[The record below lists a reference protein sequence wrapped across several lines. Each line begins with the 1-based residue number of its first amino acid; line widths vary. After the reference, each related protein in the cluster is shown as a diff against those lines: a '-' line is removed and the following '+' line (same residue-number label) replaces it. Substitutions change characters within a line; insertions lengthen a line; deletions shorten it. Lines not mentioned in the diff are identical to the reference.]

1 VDFFLNETQRIF
13 KDTFRKFAESEISPL
28 VEEAEET
35 ETFPRQLFPQMGK
48 LGYLCP
54 RYSEKYGGGGIDK
67 VSEVLI
73 REELS
78 RVCQG
83 IASSLSAHAHL
94 GTFPLYHWGSEEQRQ
109 KYLVPAVCGERIFAF
124 GLTEPNAGS
133 DVKSIETFARKEGD
147 FYVINGR
154 KIFITNGNICDFLTL
169 IAYTDKS
176 RGYRGISIFLVEK
189 GTPGFIVTRKLKKEG
204 IRSSE
209 TAELLFEDCRVP
221 KENLVGEEGGFY
233 RVLETLN
240 EGRIGVAG
248 NCVGMAQGA
257 YEAALRYAK
266 ERVQFGRPIAQFQ
279 AISFKLADMATE
291 IDAARLLVLRAAWLM
306 DQGKN
311 PIREAS
317 MAKLFASEAAV
328 RVSKEAIQI
337 HGGYGQIREFPVGR
351 FHRDALVYAVGEG
364 TSEIQRQIIA
374 KQIGLG

>member
-1 VDFFLNETQRIF
+1 MEFFLSETQRIL
-13 KDTFRKFAESEISPL
+13 KETFRKFAESEISPL

-35 ETFPRQLFPQMGK
+35 ETFPLQLFPQMGK

-54 RYSEKYGGGGIDK
+54 RYSEKYGGAGIDK

-73 REELS
+73 REEIS
-78 RVCQG
+78 RVSQG
-83 IASSLSAHAHL
+83 IASSLSAHSHL
-94 GTFPLYHWGSEEQRQ
+94 GTFPIYHWGSEEQRE
-109 KYLVPAVCGERIFAF
+109 KYLVPAIRGEKIFAF

-133 DVKSIETFARKEGD
+133 DVKSIETYARKEGD
-147 FYVINGR
+147 SYVINGR

-169 IAYTDKS
+169 IAYTDKT
-176 RGYRGISIFLVEK
+176 RGYRGISLFLVEK
-189 GTPGFIVTRKLKKEG
+189 GTPGFFVTRKLKKEG

-209 TAELLFEDCRVP
+209 TAELFFEDCRIP

-257 YEAALRYAK
+257 YEAALRYAQ

-311 PIREAS
+311 PILEAS
-317 MAKLFASEAAV
+317 MAKLFASEVAV

-337 HGGYGQIREFPVGR
+337 HGGYGQMREFPVGR
-351 FHRDALVYAVGEG
+351 FHRDALVYVVGEG

-374 KQIGLG
+374 KQIGLA

>member
-1 VDFFLNETQRIF
+1 MDFFLNEEQRIF
-13 KDTFRKFAESEISPL
+13 KETFRKFAETKIAPL

-35 ETFPRQLFPQMGK
+35 ETFPLKLFPEMGK

-54 RYSEKYGGGGIDK
+54 RYAEKYGGAGIDK
-67 VSEVLI
+67 VAEVLM

-78 RVCQG
+78 RVSQG
-83 IASSLSAHAHL
+83 IASSWSAHSHL
-94 GTFPLYHWGSEEQRQ
+94 GTFPVYHWGSEEQKQ
-109 KYLVPAVCGERIFAF
+109 NYLVPAIRGEKVFAF

-133 DVKSIETFARKEGD
+133 DVKAIETTARREGD
-147 FYVINGR
+147 FYRINGR

-169 IAYTDKS
+169 VAYTDKT

-209 TAELLFEDCRVP
+209 TAEILLEDCLIP
-221 KENLVGEEGGFY
+221 KENLIDEEGSFY
-233 RVLETLN
+233 RVMETLN

-257 YEAALRYAK
+257 YEAALKYSQ
-266 ERVQFGRPIAQFQ
+266 ERIQFGRPIAQFQ
-279 AISFKLADMATE
+279 AIAFKLADMATE
-291 IDAARLLVLRAAWLM
+291 IEAARLLVLRAAWLM

-317 MAKLFASEAAV
+317 MAKLLASEVAV
-328 RVSKEAIQI
+328 RVSREAMQI
-337 HGGYGQIREFPVGR
+337 HGGYGQMREFPVGR
-351 FHRDALVYAVGEG
+351 FHRDALVYVVGEG

-374 KQIGLG
+374 KQMGL

>member
-1 VDFFLNETQRIF
+1 MDFFLNEEQRIF
-13 KDTFRKFAESEISPL
+13 KETFRKFAETEIAPL

-35 ETFPRQLFPQMGK
+35 ETFPLKLFPEMGK

-54 RYSEKYGGGGIDK
+54 RYAEKYGGAGIDK
-67 VSEVLI
+67 VAEVLM

-78 RVCQG
+78 RVSQG
-83 IASSLSAHAHL
+83 IASSCSAHSHL
-94 GTFPLYHWGSEEQRQ
+94 GTFPVYHWGSEEQKQ
-109 KYLVPAVCGERIFAF
+109 NYLVPAIRGEKIFAF

-133 DVKSIETFARKEGD
+133 DVKAIETTARREGD
-147 FYVINGR
+147 FYRINGR

-169 IAYTDKS
+169 VAYTDKT

-209 TAELLFEDCRVP
+209 TAELLLEDCRIP
-221 KENLVGEEGGFY
+221 KENLIGEEGSFY
-233 RVLETLN
+233 RVMETLN

-257 YEAALRYAK
+257 YEAALKYSK
-266 ERVQFGRPIAQFQ
+266 ERVQFRRPIAQFQ
-279 AISFKLADMATE
+279 AIAFKLADMATE
-291 IDAARLLVLRAAWLM
+291 IEAARLLVLRAAWLM
-306 DQGKN
+306 DQGEN

-317 MAKLFASEAAV
+317 MAKLLASEVAV
-328 RVSKEAIQI
+328 RVSREAMQI
-337 HGGYGQIREFPVGR
+337 HGGYGQMREFPVGR
-351 FHRDALVYAVGEG
+351 FHRDALVYVVGEG

-374 KQIGLG
+374 KQIGL

>member
-1 VDFFLNETQRIF
+1 VDFFLSETQRIF

-54 RYSEKYGGGGIDK
+54 RYSEKYGGGAIDK

-109 KYLVPAVCGERIFAF
+109 KYLVPAICGEKIFAF

-133 DVKSIETFARKEGD
+133 DVKSIQTFARKEGD

-209 TAELLFEDCRVP
+209 TAELLFEDCRIP

-351 FHRDALVYAVGEG
+351 FHRDALVYVVGEG